1 MRRKTSKDILKE
13 NRALMILSALLVVF
27 GIFCAVAPHI
37 VPRVD
42 YDSLQTKDV
51 TVAAL
56 ERYRVRTITGYRLY
70 TTDGEKYNISGDYRR
85 SELEELVTEGK
96 KATIRYC
103 ENKPFRTV
111 LIKEMDVDG
120 VRVVT
125 YDPDKPVAWRLPLI
139 LGVCFASVGAG
150 GFLFLRFIVKTNR
163 KRQKARDE
171 RIRKKYGS
179 AEK

>member
-13 NRALMILSALLVVF
+13 NRALMILSALLVIF
-27 GIFCAVAPHI
+27 GIFCAIAPHM

-56 ERYRVRTITGYRLY
+56 ERYRVRTSTGYRLY

-85 SELEELVTEGK
+85 SELKELVTEGK

-103 ENKPFRTV
+103 KNKPFRTV
-111 LIKEMDVDG
+111 LIKEMEVDG

-139 LGVCFASVGAG
+139 LGVCFASVGVG
-150 GFLFLRFIVKTNR
+150 GFLFLRFTVKTNR

-171 RIRKKYGS
+171 RIRKKYGD
-179 AEK
+179 AKK